1 MALSIVL
8 VIILTIIMDLPTL
21 ALIAIALG
29 IDAFAVSL
37 SAGAYL
43 VRADARQTFRLSFH
57 FGLFQFLMPI
67 LGWLAGVE
75 LADVIRSVDHWVAF
89 GLLALIG
96 GKMIKESLREAETLK
111 KDVTRGWSLVALS
124 VATSIDALAV
134 GFSLSLIGAEIVLPA
149 VLIGIVASLMSLAGV
164 RLGERASGVFG
175 RRVEFVGG
183 AVLILIGA
191 RIAVEHTLFM

>member
-1 MALSIVL
+1 MTVSVFIR
-8 VIILTIIMDLPTL
+8 IILTIIMDLLTL
-21 ALIAIALG
+21 VLIAIALG

-43 VRADARQTFRLSFH
+43 VRADSRQAFRLAFH

-67 LGWLAGVE
+67 IGWLVGAE
-75 LADVIRSVDHWVAF
+75 LADIIREVDHWVAF

-96 GKMIKESLREAETLK
+96 GKMIKESLQESERLK
-111 KDVTRGWSLVALS
+111 QDVTRGWSLVALS

-134 GFSLSLIGAEIVLPA
+134 GFSLSLIGTRIVLPA
-149 VLIGIVASLMSLAGV
+149 VLIGVVASLMSLVGV
-164 RLGERASGVFG
+164 RLGERVSGLFG

-183 AVLILIGA
+183 AVLILIGV
-191 RIAVEHTLFM
+191 RIVIEHTL

>member
-1 MALSIVL
+1 
-8 VIILTIIMDLPTL
+8 MDLPTL
-21 ALIAIALG
+21 VLIAVALG

-43 VRADARQTFRLSFH
+43 VRADVRQTFRLSFH
-57 FGLFQFLMPI
+57 FGLFQFFMPI
-67 LGWLAGVE
+67 LGWLAGAE
-75 LADVIRSVDHWVAF
+75 IADVIQDLDHWVAF

-96 GKMIKESLREAETLK
+96 GKMIKESLQKEERMK

-134 GFSLSLIGAEIVLPA
+134 GFSLSLIGMRIVFPS
-149 VLIGIVASLMSLAGV
+149 VLIGVVASIMSLVGV
-164 RLGERASGVFG
+164 RMGERVSGMFG

-183 AVLILIGA
+183 VVLILIGV
-191 RIAVEHTLFM
+191 RLVLEHTL